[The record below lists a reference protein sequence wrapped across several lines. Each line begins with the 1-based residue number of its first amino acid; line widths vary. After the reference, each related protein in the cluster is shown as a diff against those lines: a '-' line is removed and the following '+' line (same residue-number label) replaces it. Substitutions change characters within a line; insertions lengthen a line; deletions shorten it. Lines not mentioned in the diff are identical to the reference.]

1 MDEGSYNPLA
11 DVTNQHQLTET
22 TADESSLLSS
32 GATYKQK
39 TSMTWDEELNGTT
52 SRGSGNENVSGTGSD
67 RELDETAPE
76 VTTSV
81 DEVKKSLFYE
91 EEFRTINQAE
101 PIHIFLKLKPVE
113 EADMKK
119 QNNQVYNH

>member
-11 DVTNQHQLTET
+11 DVTNQHQLAET

-39 TSMTWDEELNGTT
+39 TSMTWDEDLNGTT

-67 RELDETAPE
+67 RDLDETAPE

-113 EADMKK
+113 EAEMKK
-119 QNNQVYNH
+119 QNNQV